1 MGLEHRLIACYSSST
16 MHILEHLGLALGLA
30 TLAGV
35 NLYLTV
41 LITGLAIRFNLL
53 NLAAQHEQLGV
64 LAHPA
69 VLIVAGVLFSLEFFA
84 DKVPWV
90 DSLWDSVHT
99 FIRPVGGVL
108 LGLTALGEVPGYVQ
122 VVAALV
128 AGGAALTTHGAK
140 AGTRLLINHSPEPV
154 TNITM
159 SVTEDVAVAGGAAL
173 ALLNPL
179 VGLVVFATILIVLWL
194 VFPRIWRGVRATSW
208 LVWNKL
214 KMPGRRL
221 PISEPVQLKCVV
233 SEELRNLLKS
243 QAGIEADEVLATV
256 RCLSGKARGVRGL
269 IANLEGLLLL
279 TSRNDQCY
287 FAASK
292 GLSDRIFRLPLSGSA
307 VLVESKFLSENL
319 ILEGARYRAQ
329 FRFPRGQ
336 SEVIETLAMR
346 LGELIQAAPVVNAAT
361 VEESVREPEVTS
373 VLSKDELAVPVRSR
387 NDESKQ
393 DSILPLPAIG

>member
-1 MGLEHRLIACYSSST
+1 

-41 LITGLAIRFNLL
+41 LLTGLAIRFDLL

-69 VLIVAGVLFSLEFFA
+69 VLIVAGVLFCLEFFA
-84 DKVPWV
+84 DKMPWV
-90 DSLWDSVHT
+90 DSIWDSVHT
-99 FIRPVGGVL
+99 FIRPVGGVM

-122 VVAALV
+122 VIAALV

-140 AGTRLLINHSPEPV
+140 AGTRLLINHVPEPM

-159 SVTEDVAVAGGAAL
+159 SVTEDVAVVGGTAL

-179 VGLVVFATILIVLWL
+179 VGLVVFATILTALWL
-194 VFPRIWRGVRATSW
+194 IFPRIWRGVRATSW

-269 IANLEGLLLL
+269 IANLEGLLILS
-279 TSRNDQCY
+279 TRNDQCY

-319 ILEGARYRAQ
+319 ILEGAGYRAQ

-336 SEVIETLAMR
+336 SEIIETLAMR
-346 LGELIQAAPVVNAAT
+346 LGELAQSAPAVRAAT
-361 VEESVREPEVTS
+361 VEEPAREQVATVEVP
-373 VLSKDELAVPVRSR
+373 AQFVPVKNR
-387 NDESKQ
+387 NDEHEQ